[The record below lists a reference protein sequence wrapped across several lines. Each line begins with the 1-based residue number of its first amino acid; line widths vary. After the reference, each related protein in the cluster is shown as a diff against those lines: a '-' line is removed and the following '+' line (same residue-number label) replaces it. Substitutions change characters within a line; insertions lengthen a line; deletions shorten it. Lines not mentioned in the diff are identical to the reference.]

1 MAQTHLDVGIGNA
14 GQTRASGAAGR
25 DGGQAFLGVPAVLL
39 DVACHK
45 GIDSGAI
52 VSIEV
57 AAGDEVVGEGPGLE
71 GGHELALVDQADLQ
85 RQQTEE

>member
-1 MAQTHLDVGIGNA
+1 LTVE
-14 GQTRASGAAGR
+14 
-25 DGGQAFLGVPAVLL
+25 GGQALLGVAAVFLGVSGHQGL
-39 DVACHK
+39 DGGSVV
-45 GIDSGAI
+45 G
-52 VSIEV
+52 IEV